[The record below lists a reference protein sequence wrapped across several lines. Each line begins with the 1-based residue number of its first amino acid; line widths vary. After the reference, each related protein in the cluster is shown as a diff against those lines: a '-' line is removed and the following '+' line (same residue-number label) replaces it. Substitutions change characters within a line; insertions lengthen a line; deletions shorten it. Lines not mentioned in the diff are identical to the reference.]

1 MSGLCEQSGL
11 RILRR
16 FRKAPRG
23 GFFRGPGV
31 FFAMRQQT
39 TSQQR
44 VNFYIDGFNFY
55 HRLLGL
61 LDAAGIDYRWLDY
74 RKLCASLLKPN
85 EVLGE
90 VFFFT
95 AIPRHFIKSDPEKIR
110 RHKTVLSALKSRG
123 VRVVEGVFRR
133 KIEKM
138 TDVAIAS
145 QMLADAY
152 EDKFDICFLLSADSD
167 FVPAI
172 RAVRRRAN
180 KTVGLITPPRQGEVA
195 QGPPMSQLRKSVSR
209 SAKGAPMVRNLRFS
223 DLNGCGLPPIIKSRG
238 KTIRKPDEYAVFE
251 HGAPRPVS

>member
-23 GFFRGPGV
+23 GLFRGPGG
-31 FFAMRQQT
+31 FFAMRQQI
-39 TSQQR
+39 SQQR

-55 HRLLGL
+55 HRIRGF
-61 LDAAGIDYRWLDY
+61 LDATGIDYRWLDY

-95 AIPRHFIKSDPEKIR
+95 AIPRHFLRLDPEKVR
-110 RHKTVLSALKSRG
+110 RHAVVLSALKSRG
-123 VRVVEGVFRR
+123 VRIVEGVFRR
-133 KIEKM
+133 RVEKM

-152 EDKFDICFLLSADSD
+152 EDKFGACFLLSNDSD

-172 RAVRRRAN
+172 QAVRRRAN
-180 KTVGLITPPRQGEVA
+180 KTVGLITPPHQGEA
-195 QGPPMSQLRKSVSR
+195 APMRQTNQLRESVSL
-209 SAKGAPMVRNLRFS
+209 SANNAPMVRNLRFS

-251 HGAPRPVS
+251 HGAPHPVS